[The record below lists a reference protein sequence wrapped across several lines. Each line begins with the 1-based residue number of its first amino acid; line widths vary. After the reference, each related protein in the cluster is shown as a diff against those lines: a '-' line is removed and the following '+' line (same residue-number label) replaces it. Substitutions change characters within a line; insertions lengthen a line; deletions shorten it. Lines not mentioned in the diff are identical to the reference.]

1 MKNWKEL
8 PVASIVGDAG
18 SLRVIEQLGESSVSP
33 RRVFWISRV
42 PAGQARGF
50 HAHKTGHQILIC
62 LAGSVSAKFFNGTVS
77 EEILLVPGGTAV
89 WMENMVWGEQTF
101 LEKES
106 ILLVLASNDYDEEDY
121 IRDRNEFEALAK

>member
-1 MKNWKEL
+1 MKTWNKIDVQTFSGPNGVLSLL
-8 PVASIVGDAG
+8 PRQSGG
-18 SLRVIEQLGESSVSP
+18 GFLQ
-33 RRVFWISRV
+33 RVFWVSSV
-42 PAGQARGF
+42 PEGTTRGF

-101 LEKES
+101 LEKDS

-121 IRDRNEFEALAK
+121 IRDRNEFVALAK